1 MGLYAA
7 YGSNMDPAQML
18 RRCPS
23 SPHTGTGWIQGWRLT
38 FGAEEYGW
46 EGALATLVP
55 DDDPGGPGVFVAL
68 YDLTDADEQTLDAWE
83 GADSGLYRRV
93 HLRVHTL
100 TGDDVAYVYVLDA
113 FEGGLPSAIPPRWRA
128 DRLRGRPALP
138 GVPNRLLVERSSPAI
153 MAPRPPLRSIR
164 GSPRHDRRD
173 LMAPNRADHAL
184 PQPEHVDGGEM
195 QERPS
200 ALGQPVVPIPVRCQ
214 LLSRHV

>member
-23 SPHTGTGWIQGWRLT
+23 SPHTGTGWIRGWRLT

-113 FEGGLPSAIPPRWRA
+113 FEGGLPSARHMGGIA
-128 DRLRGRPALP
+128 DAAEAAG
-138 GVPNRLLVERSSPAI
+138 
-153 MAPRPPLRSIR
+153 APDDYVTDLRS
-164 GSPRHDRRD
+164 RD
-173 LMAPNRADHAL
+173 CRTAF
-184 PQPEHVDGGEM
+184 
-195 QERPS
+195 
-200 ALGQPVVPIPVRCQ
+200 
-214 LLSRHV
+214 